1 MKITKKEKQLYR
13 IGIDARLFGTAMAV
27 GIGRY
32 TEELI
37 RHLVELDKDNQ
48 YHIFLSKAATASFP
62 IYAPNLSKTGVN
74 FSHYSYREQ
83 FKYPAILRKANLDL
97 IHYTNFNSPVFFT
110 KTPSVVTIHDLTLW
124 FFPGR
129 GQKSWFRRMV
139 YRFVIKKTCQNA
151 KRIIAITKRTKQ
163 DIVKIL
169 GINPEK
175 ITIIYEAVSKSCKII
190 SNDQKI
196 KKLKHKFNISK
207 PYIMYV
213 GQWREHKN
221 IIRMIRAFSL
231 FRRRYNIDYQLVMV
245 GKIDKKYPQIKATVK
260 ELELTEHVIFMGYIA
275 DSELPYVYNGAEFFV
290 WPSLYEGF
298 GLPPLEAMACGTP
311 VVSSNASCMPE
322 VLGGAA
328 YYFDPLNVESI
339 AKSMSDMAKSYSL
352 KREFRLKGLKQARKY
367 SFEQS
372 AKQTYKVYKQVLN
385 NK

>member
-1 MKITKKEKQLYR
+1 MKITKEEKQVYR

-37 RHLVELDKDNQ
+37 RHLIELDKDNQ
-48 YHIFLSKAATASFP
+48 YHIFLSKSAATNFP
-62 IYAPNLSKTGVN
+62 IYSPNLSKTGVD
-74 FSHYSYREQ
+74 FSHYSYSEQ
-83 FKYPAILRKANLDL
+83 FKYPAILKRARLDL

-129 GQKSWFRRMV
+129 GQKSWFRRMI

-151 KRIIAITKRTKQ
+151 KRIIAITKNTKQ
-163 DIVKIL
+163 DIIRLL
-169 GINPEK
+169 GVNPEK
-175 ITIIYEAVSKSCKII
+175 ITVIYEAVPKNYKVI

-196 KKLKHKFNISK
+196 KKIKHKFNISK
-207 PYIMYV
+207 PYVMYV
-213 GQWREHKN
+213 GQWRDHKN
-221 IIRMIRAFSL
+221 IVRMIRAFSL
-231 FRRRYNIDYQLVMV
+231 LRRRYNIDYQLVMV
-245 GKIDKKYPQIKATVK
+245 GKVDDKYPQIKATIK
-260 ELELTEHVIFMGYIA
+260 ELELTDQVVFMGYVP
-275 DSELPYVYNGAEFFV
+275 DFELPYVYNGAEFFV

-322 VLGGAA
+322 VLGDAA
-328 YYFDPLNVESI
+328 YYFNPLNVESI
-339 AKSMSDMAKSYSL
+339 AKNMADMSGSYSL
-352 KREFRLKGLKQARKY
+352 KREFRLKGLRQARKY

-372 AKQTYKVYKQVLN
+372 AKQTYKIYKQALN
-385 NK
+385 DK

>member
-1 MKITKKEKQLYR
+1 MKITKEEKQVYR

-37 RHLVELDKDNQ
+37 RHLIELDKDNQ
-48 YHIFLSKAATASFP
+48 YHIFLSKSAATNFP
-62 IYAPNLSKTGVN
+62 IYSPNLSKTGVD
-74 FSHYSYREQ
+74 FSHYSYSEQ
-83 FKYPAILRKANLDL
+83 FKYPAILKRARLDL

-129 GQKSWFRRMV
+129 GQKSWFRRMI

-151 KRIIAITKRTKQ
+151 KRIIAITKNTKQ
-163 DIVKIL
+163 DIIRLL
-169 GINPEK
+169 GVNPEK
-175 ITIIYEAVSKSCKII
+175 ITVIYEAVPKNYKVI

-196 KKLKHKFNISK
+196 KKIKHKFNISK
-207 PYIMYV
+207 PYVMYV
-213 GQWREHKN
+213 GQWRDHKN
-221 IIRMIRAFSL
+221 IVRMIRAFSL
-231 FRRRYNIDYQLVMV
+231 LRRRYNIDYQLVMV
-245 GKIDKKYPQIKATVK
+245 GKVDDKYPQIKATIK
-260 ELELTEHVIFMGYIA
+260 ELELTDQVVFMGYVP
-275 DSELPYVYNGAEFFV
+275 DFELPYVYNGAEFFV

-322 VLGGAA
+322 VLGDAA
-328 YYFDPLNVESI
+328 YYFNPLNVESI
-339 AKSMSDMAKSYSL
+339 AKSMADMSGSYSL
-352 KREFRLKGLKQARKY
+352 KREFRLKGLRQARKY

-372 AKQTYKVYKQVLN
+372 AKQTYKIYKQALN
-385 NK
+385 DK